1 MMNHTKEQLQTLHKS
16 PWQRFLIN
24 FKKNWQL
31 HLMVLLPLAYLLT
44 FNYGPMYGV
53 QIAFKE
59 YRPRAGIWGSDWVGL
74 KQYETFFSNYKWT
87 VYVKNTLTI
96 SLYSIA
102 AGFPVPIILA
112 LILHVNENDR
122 LKKLTQ
128 NVSYLPHFISVV
140 VMVGILNQL
149 LSPVSG
155 LYGVVMHALGFD
167 VVPDLQGDPD
177 AFYHLMVWSGVWQ
190 NMGWSTIMYVAA
202 LSAVSP
208 DLHEAAKLDG
218 ASRWKRVLHVDLP
231 SIMPTICMMLI
242 LRFGSIMEV
251 GYEKT
256 YLMQT
261 PTNLEKSEVISTY
274 VFKNGIAD
282 ANYSYGTAVD
292 LMNSVITIILVNL
305 VNWITNKLS
314 DGENGL
320 F

>member
-1 MMNHTKEQLQTLHKS
+1 MKKVDNRLAPANQSKLT
-16 PWQRFLIN
+16 RFLIRVR
-24 FKKNWQL
+24 KNWQL
-31 HLMVLLPLAYLLT
+31 HLMVVLPLAYLIL
-44 FNYGPMYGV
+44 FAYVPMYGV
-53 QIAFKE
+53 QIAFKD
-59 YRPRAGIWGSDWVGL
+59 YRPRAGIWGSEWVAF
-74 KQYETFFSNYKWT
+74 KHYEEFFSNYKWS

-112 LILHVNENDR
+112 LFLHVNENER

-128 NVSYLPHFISVV
+128 NISYLPHFISVV

-155 LYGVVMHALGFD
+155 LYAAIMSMLGKP
-167 VVPDLQGDPD
+167 VNDLRGDPD
-177 AFYHLMVWSGVWQ
+177 AFYHLFVWSSVWQ

-202 LSAVSP
+202 LSSVSP
-208 DLHEAAKLDG
+208 DLHEAAKIDG
-218 ASRWKRVLHVDLP
+218 ASRWKRVIHVDLP
-231 SIMPTICMMLI
+231 TIMPTICMMLI

-256 YLMQT
+256 YLMQYT
-261 PTNLEKSEVISTY
+261 TNLEKSEVISTY
-274 VFKNGIAD
+274 VFKNGISA
-282 ANYSYGTAVD
+282 AQYSYGTAVD
-292 LMNSVITIILVNL
+292 LMNSAITICLVLL